1 MSADGPGRAVTV
13 SPMTELIVRELWL
26 RRFDGFAP
34 TAPPRSVPVGAGV
47 NEATNRS
54 PDDHNVQ
61 RLAARHSCR
70 RRQPPD
76 VGL

>member
-13 SPMTELIVRELWL
+13 SPVTELIVRELRL
-26 RRFDGFAP
+26 RRFDGLAP

-47 NEATNRS
+47 NDASNRP
-54 PDDHNVQ
+54 PDDHGLK

-70 RRQPPD
+70 RGQPAD
-76 VGL
+76 LGL